1 MSILLSCKQICWRLY
16 RRNYTSIRY
25 VCIALLTFRQVGFHV
40 ATIIE
45 RIDDV
50 HTALLMLR

>member
-50 HTALLMLR
+50 HTALLMS